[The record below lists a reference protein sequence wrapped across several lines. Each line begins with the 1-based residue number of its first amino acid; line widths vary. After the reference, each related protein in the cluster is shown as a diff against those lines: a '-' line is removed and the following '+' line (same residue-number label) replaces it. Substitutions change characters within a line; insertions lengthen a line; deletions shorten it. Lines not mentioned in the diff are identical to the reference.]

1 MSGELHD
8 TPMTDILRVM
18 ANSAADDYRPELM
31 DSLFDY
37 LTPDNVRV
45 QVASQ
50 QFEDECTQEEEWYK
64 SKHLITPVG
73 DATASKWKQAKFGE
87 QPSLGLPEPNPFI
100 PTDLELCPRD
110 PLSQV
115 LLGLLFD
122 NQAYYMHIAQQCCTL
137 LQCTQ

>member
-50 QFEDECTQEEEWYK
+50 QYEDECTQEEKWYK

-73 DATASKWKQAKFGE
+73 DATASKWKKAKFAE

-115 LLGLLFD
+115 RVFFF
-122 NQAYYMHIAQQCCTL
+122 Q
-137 LQCTQ
+137 